1 MTNLAAL
8 AALFNDIINASDTTS
23 NEKLRAAE
31 RLMDLGI
38 DAASDE
44 HTLALARRVLEMD
57 DGELAAAIAD
67 MFRPA
72 ASADSSLPGPATR
85 AMTFGEQAA
94 ARIEALQA
102 EQREDRQALATVTAE
117 RDQLA
122 RAVEELRAELQAR
135 APAGGTTPLQL
146 PAAPRAMP

>member
-1 MTNLAAL
+1 MTGFDLRP
-8 AALFNDIINASDTTS
+8 LFRDIIEASDTTS

-31 RLMDLGI
+31 RLMDLGEG
-38 DAASDE
+38 AASDE

-57 DGELAAAIAD
+57 DNELAAAIAD

-72 ASADSSLPGPATR
+72 ASAASSLPGPATR

-94 ARIEALQA
+94 ARIETLEAA
-102 EQREDRQALATVTAE
+102 QREDRQALVTVTAE

-122 RAVEELRAELQAR
+122 RAVEELRAELRAR
-135 APAGGTTPLQL
+135 APTGRTAPLEL
-146 PAAPRAMP
+146 PAPPRVP